1 MTTDIPSGRAYLGK
15 QMADLVLSTE
25 EKTTV
30 GSRSSRRLRKD
41 GKVPGVLYG
50 LGKDPEIFS
59 VDYGELRGALTTE
72 AGLNALIQL
81 TINGTNQLSIL
92 KTLQRHPVKDEVI
105 HVDFVRVNP
114 KQELAVEV
122 PIVLEGIA
130 KKVTDQNG
138 MVDQTMFSLSVLS
151 LPDAI
156 PNELTADVSELEI
169 NDAIRVSDI
178 VLPEGVRTEVDPE
191 EAIAVGTVTRST
203 MESMAADE
211 ASEAEGD
218 EEMEG
223 ESSEETDEAS
233 TEDSE

>member
-1 MTTDIPSGRAYLGK
+1 
-15 QMADLVLSTE
+15 MADLVLNTE
-25 EKTTV
+25 EKTTI
-30 GSRSSRRLRKD
+30 GSRSSRRLRRD

-50 LGKDPEIFS
+50 LGQDPEIFS
-59 VDYGELRGALTTE
+59 VDYGELRGALTTD

-81 TINGTNQLSIL
+81 SINGTNQLTIL

-105 HVDFVRVNP
+105 HVDFVRVDP

-122 PIVLEGIA
+122 PIVLEGVA

-169 NDAIRVSDI
+169 NDAIRVSDV

-203 MESMAADE
+203 MESIAAEE
-211 ASEAEGD
+211 ASELEAY
-218 EEMEG
+218 EEMEV
-223 ESSEETDEAS
+223 ETSEETDEAS

>member
-1 MTTDIPSGRAYLGK
+1 
-15 QMADLVLSTE
+15 MADLVLNTE
-25 EKTTV
+25 EKTTI
-30 GSRSSRRLRKD
+30 GSRSSRRLRRD

-50 LGKDPEIFS
+50 LGQDPEIFS
-59 VDYGELRGALTTE
+59 VDYGDLRGALTTD

-81 TINGTNQLSIL
+81 SINGTNQLSIL

-105 HVDFVRVNP
+105 HVDFVRVDP
-114 KQELAVEV
+114 SQELAVEV
-122 PIVLEGIA
+122 PIVLEGVA

-151 LPDAI
+151 LPDSI

-169 NDAIRVSDI
+169 NDAIRVSDV

-203 MESMAADE
+203 MESMAAEE
-211 ASEAEGD
+211 ASEVEGD

-223 ESSEETDEAS
+223 ETSEETDEAS

>member
-1 MTTDIPSGRAYLGK
+1 
-15 QMADLVLSTE
+15 MADLVLNTE
-25 EKTTV
+25 EKTTI
-30 GSRSSRRLRKD
+30 GSRSSRRLRRD

-50 LGKDPEIFS
+50 LGQDPEIFS
-59 VDYGELRGALTTE
+59 VDYGDLRGALTTD

-81 TINGTNQLSIL
+81 SVNGTNQLSIL
-92 KTLQRHPVKDEVI
+92 KSLQRHPVKDEVI
-105 HVDFVRVNP
+105 HVDFVRVDPN
-114 KQELAVEV
+114 QELAVEV
-122 PIVLEGIA
+122 PIILEGVA

-151 LPDAI
+151 LPDSI

-203 MESMAADE
+203 MESMAAEE
-211 ASEAEGD
+211 ASEVEGD

-223 ESSEETDEAS
+223 ETSEETDEAS

>member
-1 MTTDIPSGRAYLGK
+1 
-15 QMADLVLSTE
+15 MADLVLNTE
-25 EKTTV
+25 EKTTI
-30 GSRSSRRLRKD
+30 GSRSSRRLRRD

-50 LGKDPEIFS
+50 LGQDPEIFS
-59 VDYGELRGALTTE
+59 VDYGDLRGALNTD

-81 TINGTNQLSIL
+81 SVNGTNQLSIL

-105 HVDFVRVNP
+105 HVDFVRVDPN
-114 KQELAVEV
+114 QELAVEV
-122 PIVLEGIA
+122 PIVLEGVA

-151 LPDAI
+151 LPDSI

-169 NDAIRVSDI
+169 NDAIRVSDV

-203 MESMAADE
+203 MESMAAEE
-211 ASEAEGD
+211 ASEVEGD

-223 ESSEETDEAS
+223 ETSEETDEAS

>member
-1 MTTDIPSGRAYLGK
+1 
-15 QMADLVLSTE
+15 MADLVLNTE
-25 EKTTV
+25 EKTTI
-30 GSRSSRRLRKD
+30 GSRSSRRLRRD

-50 LGKDPEIFS
+50 LGQDPEIFS
-59 VDYGELRGALTTE
+59 VDYGDLRGALTTD

-81 TINGTNQLSIL
+81 SVNGTNQLSIL
-92 KTLQRHPVKDEVI
+92 KSLQRHPVKDEVI
-105 HVDFVRVNP
+105 HVDFVRVDPN
-114 KQELAVEV
+114 QELAIEV
-122 PIVLEGIA
+122 PIVLEGVA

-151 LPDAI
+151 LPDSI

-169 NDAIRVSDI
+169 NDAIRVSDV
-178 VLPEGVRTEVDPE
+178 VLPKGVRTEVDPE

-203 MESMAADE
+203 MESMAAEE
-211 ASEAEGD
+211 ASEVEGD

-223 ESSEETDEAS
+223 ETSEETDEAS

>member
-1 MTTDIPSGRAYLGK
+1 
-15 QMADLVLSTE
+15 MADLVLNTE
-25 EKTTV
+25 EKTTM
-30 GSRSSRRLRKD
+30 GSRSSRRLRRD

-50 LGKDPEIFS
+50 LGQDSEIFS
-59 VDYGELRGALTTE
+59 VDYSELREALTTD

-81 TINGTNQLSIL
+81 SINGTNQLTIL

-105 HVDFVRVNP
+105 HVDFVRVDP

-122 PIVLEGIA
+122 PIVLEGVA

-169 NDAIRVSDI
+169 NDAIRVSDV
-178 VLPEGVRTEVDPE
+178 VLPEGVRTEIDPE

-203 MESMAADE
+203 MESMAAEE
-211 ASEAEGD
+211 ASELEAD

-223 ESSEETDEAS
+223 EASEETDVAS

>member
-1 MTTDIPSGRAYLGK
+1 M
-15 QMADLVLSTE
+15 
-25 EKTTV
+25 
-30 GSRSSRRLRKD
+30 
-41 GKVPGVLYG
+41 
-50 LGKDPEIFS
+50 S
-59 VDYGELRGALTTE
+59 V
-72 AGLNALIQL
+72 
-81 TINGTNQLSIL
+81 NGTNQLSIL

-105 HVDFVRVNP
+105 HVDFVRVDPN
-114 KQELAVEV
+114 QELAVEV
-122 PIVLEGIA
+122 PIILEGVA

-151 LPDAI
+151 LPDSI

-169 NDAIRVSDI
+169 NDAIRVSDV

-203 MESMAADE
+203 MESMAAEE
-211 ASEAEGD
+211 AAEVEGD

-223 ESSEETDEAS
+223 ETSEETDEAS

>member
-1 MTTDIPSGRAYLGK
+1 
-15 QMADLVLSTE
+15 MADLVLNTE
-25 EKTTV
+25 EKTTI
-30 GSRSSRRLRKD
+30 GSRSSRRLRRD

-50 LGKDPEIFS
+50 LGQDPEIFS
-59 VDYGELRGALTTE
+59 VDYGELRGALTTD

-81 TINGTNQLSIL
+81 SINGTNQLTIL

-105 HVDFVRVNP
+105 HVDFVRVDP

-122 PIVLEGIA
+122 PIVLEGVA

-151 LPDAI
+151 LPDSI

-169 NDAIRVSDI
+169 NDAIRVSDV

-203 MESMAADE
+203 MESMAAEE
-211 ASEAEGD
+211 AAEVEGD

-223 ESSEETDEAS
+223 ETSEETDEAS

>member
-1 MTTDIPSGRAYLGK
+1 
-15 QMADLVLSTE
+15 MADLVLNTE
-25 EKTTV
+25 EKTTI
-30 GSRSSRRLRKD
+30 GSRSSRRLRRD

-50 LGKDPEIFS
+50 LGQDPEIFS
-59 VDYGELRGALTTE
+59 VDYGDLRGALTTD

-81 TINGTNQLSIL
+81 SINGTNQLSIL

-105 HVDFVRVNP
+105 HVDFVRVDPN
-114 KQELAVEV
+114 QELAVEV
-122 PIVLEGIA
+122 PIILEGVA

-151 LPDAI
+151 LPDSI

-169 NDAIRVSDI
+169 NDAIRVSDV

-203 MESMAADE
+203 MESMAAEE
-211 ASEAEGD
+211 AAEVEGD

-223 ESSEETDEAS
+223 ETSEETDEAS

>member
-1 MTTDIPSGRAYLGK
+1 
-15 QMADLVLSTE
+15 MADLVLNTE
-25 EKTTV
+25 EKQAL
-30 GSRSSRRLRKD
+30 GSRSSRRLRRE

-50 LGKDPEIFS
+50 LGEAPETFS
-59 VDYGELRGALTTE
+59 VEYGELRGALTTE

-81 TINGTNQLSIL
+81 NINGTNQLSIL

-105 HVDFVRVNP
+105 HVDFVRVDP

-122 PIVLEGIA
+122 PIVLEGVA

-169 NDAIRVSDI
+169 NDAIRVSDV

-203 MESMAADE
+203 MESIAAEE
-211 ASEAEGD
+211 ASELEAD

-223 ESSEETDEAS
+223 ETSEETDEAS

>member
-1 MTTDIPSGRAYLGK
+1 
-15 QMADLVLSTE
+15 MADLVLNTE
-25 EKTTV
+25 EKTTI
-30 GSRSSRRLRKD
+30 GSRSSRRLRRD

-50 LGKDPEIFS
+50 LGQDPEIFS
-59 VDYGELRGALTTE
+59 VDYGDLRGALTTD

-81 TINGTNQLSIL
+81 SINGTNQLSIL

-105 HVDFVRVNP
+105 HVDFVRVDPN
-114 KQELAVEV
+114 QELAVEV
-122 PIVLEGIA
+122 PIVLEGVA

-151 LPDAI
+151 LPDSI

-169 NDAIRVSDI
+169 NDAIRVSD
-178 VLPEGVRTEVDPE
+178 VALPEGVRTEVDPE

-203 MESMAADE
+203 MESMAAEE
-211 ASEAEGD
+211 ASEVEGD

-223 ESSEETDEAS
+223 ETSEETDEAS

>member
-1 MTTDIPSGRAYLGK
+1 
-15 QMADLVLSTE
+15 MADLVLNTE
-25 EKTTV
+25 EKTTI
-30 GSRSSRRLRKD
+30 GSRSSRRLRRD

-50 LGKDPEIFS
+50 LGQDPEIFS
-59 VDYGELRGALTTE
+59 VDYGDLRGALTTD

-81 TINGTNQLSIL
+81 SVNGTNQLSIL
-92 KTLQRHPVKDEVI
+92 KSLQRHPVKDEVI
-105 HVDFVRVNP
+105 HVDFVRIDPN
-114 KQELAVEV
+114 QELAVEV
-122 PIVLEGIA
+122 PIVLEGVA

-151 LPDAI
+151 LPDSI

-169 NDAIRVSDI
+169 NDAIRVSD
-178 VLPEGVRTEVDPE
+178 VALPEGVRTEVDPE

-203 MESMAADE
+203 MESMAAEE
-211 ASEAEGD
+211 ASEVEGD

-223 ESSEETDEAS
+223 ETSEETDEAS

>member
-1 MTTDIPSGRAYLGK
+1 
-15 QMADLVLSTE
+15 MADLVLNTE
-25 EKTTV
+25 EKTTI
-30 GSRSSRRLRKD
+30 GSRSSRRLRRD

-50 LGKDPEIFS
+50 LGQDPEIFS
-59 VDYGELRGALTTE
+59 VDYGDLRGALTTD

-81 TINGTNQLSIL
+81 SINGTNQLSIL

-105 HVDFVRVNP
+105 HVDFVRVDPN
-114 KQELAVEV
+114 QELAVEV
-122 PIVLEGIA
+122 PIVLEGVA

-151 LPDAI
+151 LPDSI

-169 NDAIRVSDI
+169 NDAIRVSDV

-203 MESMAADE
+203 MESMAAEE
-211 ASEAEGD
+211 AAEVEGD

-223 ESSEETDEAS
+223 ETSEETDEAS

>member
-1 MTTDIPSGRAYLGK
+1 
-15 QMADLVLSTE
+15 MADLVLNTE
-25 EKTTV
+25 EKTTI
-30 GSRSSRRLRKD
+30 GSRSSRRLRRD

-50 LGKDPEIFS
+50 LGQDPEIFS
-59 VDYGELRGALTTE
+59 VDYGDLRGALTTD

-81 TINGTNQLSIL
+81 SVNGTNQLSIL
-92 KTLQRHPVKDEVI
+92 KSLQRHPVKDEVI
-105 HVDFVRVNP
+105 HVDFVRVDPN
-114 KQELAVEV
+114 QELAVEV
-122 PIVLEGIA
+122 PIVLEGVA

-151 LPDAI
+151 LPDSI
-156 PNELTADVSELEI
+156 PNELTANVSELEI
-169 NDAIRVSDI
+169 NDAIRVSDV

-211 ASEAEGD
+211 ASEVEGD

-223 ESSEETDEAS
+223 ETSEETDEAS

>member
-1 MTTDIPSGRAYLGK
+1 
-15 QMADLVLSTE
+15 MADLVLNTE
-25 EKTTV
+25 EKTTI
-30 GSRSSRRLRKD
+30 GSRSSRRLRRD

-50 LGKDPEIFS
+50 LGQDPEIFS
-59 VDYGELRGALTTE
+59 VDYGDLRGALNTD

-81 TINGTNQLSIL
+81 SVNGTNQLSIL
-92 KTLQRHPVKDEVI
+92 KTLQRHPVRDEVI
-105 HVDFVRVNP
+105 HVDFVRVDPN
-114 KQELAVEV
+114 QELAVEV
-122 PIVLEGIA
+122 PIVLEGVP

-151 LPDAI
+151 LPDSI

-169 NDAIRVSDI
+169 NDAIRVSDV

-203 MESMAADE
+203 MESMAAEE
-211 ASEAEGD
+211 AAEVEGD

-223 ESSEETDEAS
+223 ETSEETDEAS

>member
-1 MTTDIPSGRAYLGK
+1 
-15 QMADLVLSTE
+15 MADLVLNTE
-25 EKTTV
+25 EKTTI
-30 GSRSSRRLRKD
+30 GSRSSRRLRRD

-50 LGKDPEIFS
+50 LGQDPETFS
-59 VDYGELRGALTTE
+59 VDYGELRGALTTD

-81 TINGTNQLSIL
+81 SVNGTNQLSIL

-105 HVDFVRVNP
+105 HVDFVRVDP

-138 MVDQTMFSLSVLS
+138 MVDQTMFSLAVLS

-169 NDAIRVSDI
+169 NDAIRVSDV

-203 MESMAADE
+203 MVSIAAEE
-211 ASEAEGD
+211 ASELEGE

-223 ESSEETDEAS
+223 ETSEETEEAS

>member
-1 MTTDIPSGRAYLGK
+1 
-15 QMADLVLSTE
+15 MADLVLNTE
-25 EKTTV
+25 EKTTI
-30 GSRSSRRLRKD
+30 GSRSSRRLRRD

-50 LGKDPEIFS
+50 LGQDPEIFS
-59 VDYGELRGALTTE
+59 VDYSELREALTTD

-81 TINGTNQLSIL
+81 SINGTNQLTIL

-105 HVDFVRVNP
+105 HVDFVRVDP

-122 PIVLEGIA
+122 PIVLEGVA

-169 NDAIRVSDI
+169 NDAIRVSDV
-178 VLPEGVRTEVDPE
+178 VLPEGVRTEIDPE
-191 EAIAVGTVTRST
+191 ETIAVGTVTRST
-203 MESMAADE
+203 MESMAAEE
-211 ASEAEGD
+211 ASELEAD

-223 ESSEETDEAS
+223 EASEETDVAS

>member
-1 MTTDIPSGRAYLGK
+1 
-15 QMADLVLSTE
+15 MADLVLNTE
-25 EKTTV
+25 EKTTI
-30 GSRSSRRLRKD
+30 GSRSSRRLRRD

-50 LGKDPEIFS
+50 LGQDPEIFS
-59 VDYGELRGALTTE
+59 VDYGDLRGALTTD

-81 TINGTNQLSIL
+81 SVNGTNQLSIL
-92 KTLQRHPVKDEVI
+92 KTLQRHPVRDEVI
-105 HVDFVRVNP
+105 HVDFVRVDPN
-114 KQELAVEV
+114 QELAVEV
-122 PIVLEGIA
+122 PIVLEGVP

-151 LPDAI
+151 LPDSI

-169 NDAIRVSDI
+169 NDAIRVSDV

-203 MESMAADE
+203 MESMAAEE
-211 ASEAEGD
+211 ASEVEGD

-223 ESSEETDEAS
+223 ETSEETDEAS

>member
-1 MTTDIPSGRAYLGK
+1 
-15 QMADLVLSTE
+15 MADLVLNTE
-25 EKTTV
+25 EKTTI
-30 GSRSSRRLRKD
+30 GSRSSRRLRRD

-50 LGKDPEIFS
+50 LGQDPEIFS
-59 VDYGELRGALTTE
+59 VDYGDLRGALTTD

-81 TINGTNQLSIL
+81 SINGTNQLSIL
-92 KTLQRHPVKDEVI
+92 KSLQRHPVKDEVI
-105 HVDFVRVNP
+105 HVDFVRVDPN
-114 KQELAVEV
+114 QELAVEV
-122 PIVLEGIA
+122 PIVLEGVA

-151 LPDAI
+151 LPDSI

-169 NDAIRVSDI
+169 NDAIRVSDV

-203 MESMAADE
+203 MESMAAEE
-211 ASEAEGD
+211 ASEVEGD

-223 ESSEETDEAS
+223 ETSEETDEAS

>member
-1 MTTDIPSGRAYLGK
+1 
-15 QMADLVLSTE
+15 MADLVLNTE
-25 EKTTV
+25 EKTTI
-30 GSRSSRRLRKD
+30 GSRSSRRLRRD

-50 LGKDPEIFS
+50 LGQDPEIFS
-59 VDYGELRGALTTE
+59 VDYGELRGALTTD

-81 TINGTNQLSIL
+81 SINGTNQLTIL

-105 HVDFVRVNP
+105 HVDFVRVDP

-122 PIVLEGIA
+122 PIVLEGVA
-130 KKVTDQNG
+130 KKVTDQNE

-169 NDAIRVSDI
+169 NDAIRVSDV

-203 MESMAADE
+203 MESIAAEE
-211 ASEAEGD
+211 ASELEAD

-223 ESSEETDEAS
+223 ETSEETDEAS

>member
-1 MTTDIPSGRAYLGK
+1 
-15 QMADLVLSTE
+15 MADLVLNTE
-25 EKTTV
+25 EKTTI
-30 GSRSSRRLRKD
+30 GSRSSRRLRRD

-50 LGKDPEIFS
+50 LGQDSEIFS
-59 VDYGELRGALTTE
+59 VDYSELREALTTD

-81 TINGTNQLSIL
+81 SINGTNQLTIL

-105 HVDFVRVNP
+105 HVDFVRVDP

-122 PIVLEGIA
+122 PIVLEGVA

-169 NDAIRVSDI
+169 NDAIRVSDV
-178 VLPEGVRTEVDPE
+178 VLPEGVRTEIDPE

-203 MESMAADE
+203 MESMAAEE
-211 ASEAEGD
+211 ASELEAD

-223 ESSEETDEAS
+223 EASEETDVAS

>member
-1 MTTDIPSGRAYLGK
+1 
-15 QMADLVLSTE
+15 MADLVLNTE
-25 EKTTV
+25 EKTTI
-30 GSRSSRRLRKD
+30 GSRSSRRLRRG

-50 LGKDPEIFS
+50 LGQDPEIFS
-59 VDYGELRGALTTE
+59 VDYGDLRGALTTD

-81 TINGTNQLSIL
+81 SVNGTNQLSIL
-92 KTLQRHPVKDEVI
+92 KSLQRHPVKDEVI
-105 HVDFVRVNP
+105 HVDFVRVDPN
-114 KQELAVEV
+114 QELAVEV
-122 PIVLEGIA
+122 QIVLEGVA

-151 LPDAI
+151 LPDSI

-203 MESMAADE
+203 MESMAAEE
-211 ASEAEGD
+211 ASEVEGD

-223 ESSEETDEAS
+223 ETSEETDEAS

>member
-1 MTTDIPSGRAYLGK
+1 
-15 QMADLVLSTE
+15 MADLILNTE
-25 EKTTV
+25 EKTTI
-30 GSRSSRRLRKD
+30 GSRSSRRLRRD

-50 LGKDPEIFS
+50 LGQDPEIFS
-59 VDYGELRGALTTE
+59 VDYGDLRGALTTD

-81 TINGTNQLSIL
+81 SINGTNQLSIL

-105 HVDFVRVNP
+105 HVDFMRVDPN
-114 KQELAVEV
+114 QELAVEV
-122 PIVLEGIA
+122 PIVLEGVA

-151 LPDAI
+151 LPDSI
-156 PNELTADVSELEI
+156 PNELTANVSELEI
-169 NDAIRVSDI
+169 NDAIRVSDV

-203 MESMAADE
+203 MESMAAEE
-211 ASEAEGD
+211 AAEIEGD

-223 ESSEETDEAS
+223 ETSEETDEAS

>member
-1 MTTDIPSGRAYLGK
+1 
-15 QMADLVLSTE
+15 MADLVLNTE
-25 EKTTV
+25 EKTTI
-30 GSRSSRRLRKD
+30 GSRSSRRLRRD

-50 LGKDPEIFS
+50 LGQDPEIFS
-59 VDYGELRGALTTE
+59 VDYGELRGALTTD

-81 TINGTNQLSIL
+81 SVNGTNQLSIL

-105 HVDFVRVNP
+105 HVDFVRVDP

-122 PIVLEGIA
+122 PIVLEGVA

-169 NDAIRVSDI
+169 NDAIRVSDV

-203 MESMAADE
+203 MESIAAEE
-211 ASEAEGD
+211 ASELEAD

-223 ESSEETDEAS
+223 ETSEETDEAS

>member
-1 MTTDIPSGRAYLGK
+1 
-15 QMADLVLSTE
+15 MADLVLNTE
-25 EKTTV
+25 EKTTI
-30 GSRSSRRLRKD
+30 GSRSSRRLRRD

-50 LGKDPEIFS
+50 LGQDPEIFS
-59 VDYGELRGALTTE
+59 VDYGALRGALTTD

-81 TINGTNQLSIL
+81 SINGTNQLSIL

-105 HVDFVRVNP
+105 HVDFVRVDPN
-114 KQELAVEV
+114 QELAVEV
-122 PIVLEGIA
+122 PIILEGVA

-151 LPDAI
+151 LPDSI

-169 NDAIRVSDI
+169 NDAIRVSDV

-203 MESMAADE
+203 MESMAAEE
-211 ASEAEGD
+211 AAEVEGD

-223 ESSEETDEAS
+223 ETSEETDEAS

>member
-1 MTTDIPSGRAYLGK
+1 
-15 QMADLVLSTE
+15 MADLVLNTE
-25 EKTTV
+25 EKTTI
-30 GSRSSRRLRKD
+30 GSRSSRRLRRD

-50 LGKDPEIFS
+50 LGQDPEIFS
-59 VDYGELRGALTTE
+59 VDYGDLRGALTTD

-81 TINGTNQLSIL
+81 SVNGTNQLSIL
-92 KTLQRHPVKDEVI
+92 KSLQRHPVKDEVI
-105 HVDFVRVNP
+105 HVDFVRVDPN
-114 KQELAVEV
+114 QELAVEV
-122 PIVLEGIA
+122 QIVLEGVA

-151 LPDAI
+151 LPDSI

-203 MESMAADE
+203 MESMAAEE
-211 ASEAEGD
+211 AAEVEGD

-223 ESSEETDEAS
+223 ETSEETDEAS

>member
-1 MTTDIPSGRAYLGK
+1 
-15 QMADLVLSTE
+15 MADLVLNTE
-25 EKTTV
+25 EKTTI
-30 GSRSSRRLRKD
+30 GSRSSRRLRRD

-50 LGKDPEIFS
+50 LGQDPEIFS
-59 VDYGELRGALTTE
+59 VDYGDLRGALTTD

-81 TINGTNQLSIL
+81 SVNGTNQLSIL
-92 KTLQRHPVKDEVI
+92 KSLQRHPVKDEVI
-105 HVDFVRVNP
+105 HVDFVRVDPN
-114 KQELAVEV
+114 QEIAVEV
-122 PIVLEGIA
+122 PIVLEGVA

-151 LPDAI
+151 LPDSI

-169 NDAIRVSDI
+169 NDAIRVSDV

-203 MESMAADE
+203 MESMAAEE
-211 ASEAEGD
+211 ASEVEGD

-223 ESSEETDEAS
+223 ETSEETDEAS

>member
-1 MTTDIPSGRAYLGK
+1 
-15 QMADLVLSTE
+15 MADLVLNTE
-25 EKTTV
+25 EKTTI
-30 GSRSSRRLRKD
+30 GSRSSRRLRRD

-50 LGKDPEIFS
+50 LGQDPEIFS
-59 VDYGELRGALTTE
+59 VDYGDLRGALTTD

-81 TINGTNQLSIL
+81 SINGTNQLSIL

-105 HVDFVRVNP
+105 HVDFVRVDPN
-114 KQELAVEV
+114 QELAVEV
-122 PIVLEGIA
+122 PIILEGVA

-151 LPDAI
+151 LPDSI

-169 NDAIRVSDI
+169 NDAIRVSDV

-203 MESMAADE
+203 MESMAAEE
-211 ASEAEGD
+211 AAEVEGD
-218 EEMEG
+218 EEVDG
-223 ESSEETDEAS
+223 ETSEETDEAS

>member
-1 MTTDIPSGRAYLGK
+1 
-15 QMADLVLSTE
+15 MADLVLNTE
-25 EKTTV
+25 EKTTI
-30 GSRSSRRLRKD
+30 GSRSSRRLRRD

-50 LGKDPEIFS
+50 LGQDPEIFS
-59 VDYGELRGALTTE
+59 VDYGDLRGALTTE

-81 TINGTNQLSIL
+81 SINGTNQLSIL

-105 HVDFVRVNP
+105 HVDFVRVDPN
-114 KQELAVEV
+114 QELAVEV
-122 PIVLEGIA
+122 PIVLEGVA

-151 LPDAI
+151 LPDSI

-169 NDAIRVSDI
+169 NDAIRVSD
-178 VLPEGVRTEVDPE
+178 VALPEGVRTEVDPE

-203 MESMAADE
+203 MESMAAEE
-211 ASEAEGD
+211 AAEVEGD

-223 ESSEETDEAS
+223 ETSEETDEAS

>member
-1 MTTDIPSGRAYLGK
+1 
-15 QMADLVLSTE
+15 MADLVLNTE
-25 EKTTV
+25 EKTTI
-30 GSRSSRRLRKD
+30 GSRSSRRLRRD

-50 LGKDPEIFS
+50 LGQDPEIFS
-59 VDYGELRGALTTE
+59 VDYGDLRGALTTD

-81 TINGTNQLSIL
+81 SVNGTNQLSIL
-92 KTLQRHPVKDEVI
+92 KSLQRHPVKDEVI
-105 HVDFVRVNP
+105 HVDFVRIDPN
-114 KQELAVEV
+114 QELAVEV
-122 PIVLEGIA
+122 PIVLEGVA

-151 LPDAI
+151 LPDSI

-169 NDAIRVSDI
+169 NDAIRVSDV

-203 MESMAADE
+203 MESMAAEE
-211 ASEAEGD
+211 ATEIEGD

-223 ESSEETDEAS
+223 ETSEETDEAS
-233 TEDSE
+233 AEDSE

>member
-1 MTTDIPSGRAYLGK
+1 
-15 QMADLVLSTE
+15 MADLVLNTE
-25 EKTTV
+25 EKTTI
-30 GSRSSRRLRKD
+30 GSRSSRRLRRD

-50 LGKDPEIFS
+50 LGQDPEIFS
-59 VDYGELRGALTTE
+59 VDYSELREALTTD

-81 TINGTNQLSIL
+81 SINGTNQLTIL
-92 KTLQRHPVKDEVI
+92 KTLQRHSVKDEVI
-105 HVDFVRVNP
+105 HVDFVRVDP

-122 PIVLEGIA
+122 PIVLEGVA

-169 NDAIRVSDI
+169 NDAIRVSDV
-178 VLPEGVRTEVDPE
+178 VLPEGVRTEIDPE
-191 EAIAVGTVTRST
+191 ETIAVGTVTRST
-203 MESMAADE
+203 MESMAEEE
-211 ASEAEGD
+211 ASELEAD

-223 ESSEETDEAS
+223 EASEETDVAS

>member
-1 MTTDIPSGRAYLGK
+1 MYKR
-15 QMADLVLSTE
+15 Q
-25 EKTTV
+25 
-30 GSRSSRRLRKD
+30 
-41 GKVPGVLYG
+41 LYG
-50 LGKDPEIFS
+50 LGQDPEIFS
-59 VDYGELRGALTTE
+59 VDYGDLRGALNTD

-81 TINGTNQLSIL
+81 SVNGTNQLSIL
-92 KTLQRHPVKDEVI
+92 KTLQRHPVRDEVI
-105 HVDFVRVNP
+105 HVDFVRVDPN
-114 KQELAVEV
+114 QELAVEV
-122 PIVLEGIA
+122 PIVLEGVA

-151 LPDAI
+151 LPDSI

-169 NDAIRVSDI
+169 NDAIRVSDV

-203 MESMAADE
+203 MESMAAEE
-211 ASEAEGD
+211 AAEVEGD

-223 ESSEETDEAS
+223 ETSEETDEAS